1 MSGLMSFFF
10 GPLDKSACIY
20 FFLISAVFLMS
31 FLLLL
36 GSEIIYLLTNSGKL
50 NIRIVATGVMMLFN
64 AFLAYFVNR
73 LLYTIC
79 SKSLA

>member
-1 MSGLMSFFF
+1 MSFFF